1 MERLLG
7 SIVQR
12 AEMLDLGAIRDGLGW
27 INERYDREGLKRI
40 LRSCAE
46 GLRKTKK
53 EEYYEYYRLGLLVG
67 SPREFDCYMQYLE
80 IDRKP
85 EKRFYMPRR
94 RQLLRL
100 VNAMQSLEEGSLD
113 ELFIHLPPR
122 VGKSTLSMMYLTWL
136 MGKDPE
142 RSNLYCSYSDTITK
156 SFYNGLLEILTDE
169 ETYHFGQIFPES
181 PIVRQN
187 AQDET
192 IDLRRAKHFPSL
204 TARSLLGTLNGAC
217 DCSGLLIADDLCSGI
232 EEALNKDRLIAT
244 WAKVDNNMLP
254 RAKESAKLLWIGTRW
269 SVIDPPGL
277 RLDALINDE
286 AFSERRYRV
295 ISTPALNDL
304 DESNFEYEYGVGFS
318 TRYFRERRAS
328 FERRGDTASWFAQYQ
343 NVPIEREG
351 AVIAPNE
358 LMYYNGEL
366 PKETP
371 DRVYMAV
378 DPAWGGGDYVAAPVV
393 YQYGDMLY
401 IHDVV
406 YDNRDKSK
414 TVPAVADRAFVN
426 NVTAMYVEATKT
438 TETYADEIDS
448 ALRSK
453 KRRVNIVKSTANI
466 ANKAKND
473 RIQAAAP
480 DIRTH
485 MVFRENGK
493 RSAEYERFMQ
503 NVFSFKFVG
512 KNKNDDAPDSLQMA
526 IKFGLD
532 NAKPVAR
539 IGYRPF

>member
-1 MERLLG
+1 MEKILER
-7 SIVQR
+7 IVER
-12 AEMLDLGAIRDGLGW
+12 AERGDVGAMRDGLGW
-27 INERYDREGLKRI
+27 INERYDREGLSRLLKASGEQ
-40 LRSCAE
+40 LR
-46 GLRKTKK
+46 RTKD
-53 EEYYEYYRLGLLVG
+53 EAWYEYYRLGLLVG
-67 SPREFDCYMQYLE
+67 APKEFDLYMQYLE
-80 IDRKP
+80 IDRKA
-85 EKRFYMPRR
+85 EKRFYLPRR
-94 RQLLRL
+94 KQLLRL
-100 VNAMQSLEEGSLD
+100 VRAMQLLEDGGLD

-136 MGKDPE
+136 MGRDPE

-156 SFYNGLLEILTDE
+156 SFYNGLLEIMTDA
-169 ETYHFGQIFPES
+169 ETYHFGQIFPEA

-192 IDLRRAKHFPSL
+192 IDLARAKHFPSL
-204 TARSLLGTLNGAC
+204 TSRSLYGTLNGAC
-217 DCSGLLIADDLCSGI
+217 DCSGLLVADDLCSGI
-232 EEALNKDRLIAT
+232 EEALNKDRLVAA
-244 WAKVDNNMLP
+244 WMKVDNNMLP

-277 RLDALINDE
+277 RLDALVNDE
-286 AFSERRYRV
+286 AFRERRYRI

-318 TRYFRERRAS
+318 TKYFRERRAS

-371 DRVYMAV
+371 DRVFMAV
-378 DPAWGGGDYVAAPVV
+378 DPAWGGGDFVAAPVV

-414 TVPAVADRAFVN
+414 TVPSVADKAFVN
-426 NVTAMYVEATKT
+426 NVTAMYVEASKT
-438 TETYADEIDS
+438 TEGYADEIDK

-453 KRRVNIVKSTANI
+453 KRRVNIVKSMANN
-466 ANKAKND
+466 ANKAKSD
-473 RIQAAAP
+473 RITAAAP
-480 DIRTH
+480 DIRDH

-493 RSAEYERFMQ
+493 RSAEYEKFMQ

-526 IKFGLD
+526 LKFALD
-532 NAKPVAR
+532 TAKPIVK